1 MVVLSINQGE
11 MTKIS
16 PFHRKKHDSPGYH
29 FWEIHARLV
38 IFAGCGS
45 ASWAKK
51 RCSLEHIGR
60 HSGLASA
67 NATHRCGTQ
76 CMPALPGSVL
86 AYDCQ

>member
-60 HSGLASA
+60 HSGLVSA
-67 NATHRCGTQ
+67 NARIG
-76 CMPALPGSVL
+76 AARSVCL
-86 AYDCQ
+86 ARLRAGL